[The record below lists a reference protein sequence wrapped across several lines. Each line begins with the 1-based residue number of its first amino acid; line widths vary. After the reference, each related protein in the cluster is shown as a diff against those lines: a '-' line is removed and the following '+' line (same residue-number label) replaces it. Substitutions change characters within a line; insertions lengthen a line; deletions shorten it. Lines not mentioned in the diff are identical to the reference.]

1 MPLYRYSATDD
12 RGALHRGEQSASS
25 EAGLAA
31 ALAGR
36 GLTLV
41 EASDRLESGGGGR
54 LGPGEAAELTRQ
66 LAGLTGSGRAL
77 PGGLRALA
85 EEMENRSIR
94 RVLSTLADE
103 VEQGRPLD
111 EALDHLGS
119 RVPDS
124 LRGIIRAAGRSGKV
138 AEILGESARLQ
149 QLGIELRRR
158 LWTSLAYPMVLL
170 AFFLLIFYFVAF
182 YVIADFENI
191 YADFGVNLPW
201 TTIVLIRAA
210 RFAREFG
217 LAVGGALLA
226 IGLGVLVANW
236 ASGGRLGRPLVSRLP
251 VLGAVWKST
260 AMAEFCH
267 LLSLLMEAGVPLA
280 EALPMAGGA
289 TRDPDLA
296 WGGRAAA
303 AGVVAGELLP
313 RAVARAGVFPN
324 GFARLIDWA
333 EGGGSLPGALRVAG
347 ALFEARARP
356 QARAAGAVF
365 TVIVVMMVLFGVGFM
380 IAALY
385 MPLIQLISE
394 LSG

>member
-1 MPLYRYSATDD
+1 
-12 RGALHRGEQSASS
+12 
-25 EAGLAA
+25 
-31 ALAGR
+31 
-36 GLTLV
+36 
-41 EASDRLESGGGGR
+41 
-54 LGPGEAAELTRQ
+54 
-66 LAGLTGSGRAL
+66 
-77 PGGLRALA
+77 
-85 EEMENRSIR
+85 
-94 RVLSTLADE
+94 
-103 VEQGRPLD
+103 
-111 EALDHLGS
+111 
-119 RVPDS
+119 
-124 LRGIIRAAGRSGKV
+124 
-138 AEILGESARLQ
+138 
-149 QLGIELRRR
+149 
-158 LWTSLAYPMVLL
+158 
-170 AFFLLIFYFVAF
+170 
-182 YVIADFENI
+182 
-191 YADFGVNLPW
+191 LPW